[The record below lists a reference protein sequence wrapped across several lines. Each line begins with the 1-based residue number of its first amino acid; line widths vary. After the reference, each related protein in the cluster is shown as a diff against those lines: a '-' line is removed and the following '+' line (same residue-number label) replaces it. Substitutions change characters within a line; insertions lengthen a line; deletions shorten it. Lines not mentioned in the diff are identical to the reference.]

1 MEERKSIIEEVIEIA
16 ESSNIEVKHIE
27 PLPPPPPVPTQPII
41 RDAIDYFRLTVV
53 TRKRRN
59 ADIESDKEESLRSS
73 ATKDVGNE
81 SIP

>member
-27 PLPPPPPVPTQPII
+27 PLPPAPPVPTQPII

-73 ATKDVGNE
+73 ATKDAGNE